1 MKGRR
6 KPEEEMKM
14 EPDVTMPAIAEPG
27 VTLPE
32 TVDPDV
38 TLPATVEPVVA
49 MPATHRNLMDLQA
62 KLAHPGSQLTR
73 AGTQNSTD
81 ILDIGNQVLLNLEL
95 VPSSAELSQC
105 TSVWGSIIIHHPTT
119 TTLSL
124 SLLSLLG

>member
-1 MKGRR
+1 MNLWSCYLGLRSKLLFQQPEPFVVMKGRR
-6 KPEEEMKM
+6 KPEEEMKI
-14 EPDVTMPAIAEPG
+14 ELDVTMPAIAEPG

-49 MPATHRNLMDLQA
+49 MPAKHRNLVDLQA

-81 ILDIGNQVLLNLEL
+81 ILDIGNQVLLN
-95 VPSSAELSQC
+95 PELSP
-105 TSVWGSIIIHHPTT
+105 IFR
-119 TTLSL
+119 
-124 SLLSLLG
+124 